1 MCDSLVKSLEQEYFK
16 LDFVLLAIIKLIS
29 WNVRWYQYVPD
40 YLIMS
45 ILQKLIAKYDLV
57 YIMTTIK
64 IIFEQNKRQKTTKS
78 LFGKKKKKD
87 PMNLLKVT
95 PYTTIWII
103 LSIGSIVYPDLLVLL
118 FNTFFLCLII

>member
-95 PYTTIWII
+95 LYTTIWII
-103 LSIGSIVYPDLLVLL
+103 LSIGSIVYPDLLVL
-118 FNTFFLCLII
+118 FV

>member
-45 ILQKLIAKYDLV
+45 ILQ
-57 YIMTTIK
+57 
-64 IIFEQNKRQKTTKS
+64 N
-78 LFGKKKKKD
+78 
-87 PMNLLKVT
+87 
-95 PYTTIWII
+95 
-103 LSIGSIVYPDLLVLL
+103 
-118 FNTFFLCLII
+118 